1 MTKVQANNEEL
12 LTQKKKGKQ
21 IKKQRFDLVK
31 ESNFIGK
38 LKKKKLL
45 FNAKMFNSFSSSAG
59 DGIFSRIPQLIID
72 VIGFFAGLF
81 PAQDNDYDVPEYT
94 PDRSK
99 PLQPLSKRPE
109 VLHSAVAFVNY
120 ERTLQMSLPLAA
132 TLLVLRRRR
141 CLL

>member
-1 MTKVQANNEEL
+1 M
-12 LTQKKKGKQ
+12 
-21 IKKQRFDLVK
+21 VK

-38 LKKKKLL
+38 LKKKLL

-94 PDRSK
+94 PDPDSEPITTTTQANTEKYRIRGRS
-99 PLQPLSKRPE
+99 
-109 VLHSAVAFVNY
+109 
-120 ERTLQMSLPLAA
+120 
-132 TLLVLRRRR
+132 RRYFI
-141 CLL
+141 